1 MKIPSQRRYLW
12 IYFGLLLGVM
22 VISYLAHTMMT
33 PRSAKPIGLDDQ
45 AGTDYVSV
53 RDTDG
58 NLILQTGLPV
68 TVNDEFISTD
78 DIHYIITGVKG
89 NQAVAHRKLPDEIG
103 LGTSNKSQP
112 AATLYY
118 PNSLILRTSGK
129 KLAIYHTHND
139 ESYILTSGK
148 AAEPP
153 DGDILN
159 VGDVMAEA
167 LRRSG
172 FTIVHNKN
180 NHNPH
185 DINAYNRS
193 RRTAVQLLKDS
204 PDAVFD
210 IHRDSAP
217 LKSYLTTI
225 NGVETAQVMIVIG
238 RSNPNMSANLE
249 FARQV
254 KATADQLYPGL
265 MRGIYM
271 GRGSYNQD
279 LYPRALLFEIGTDKG
294 SLTIASNAA
303 RLISDVITAVL
314 GQE

>member
-1 MKIPSQRRYLW
+1 MEKSSNRLYLW
-12 IYFGLLLGVM
+12 ILFGFLLGVM
-22 VISYLAHTMMT
+22 ALSYLADTLVT

-45 AGTDYVSV
+45 AGTKYVTV
-53 RDTDG
+53 RDVDG
-58 NLILQTGLPV
+58 NLVLQTGLTV
-68 TVNDEFISTD
+68 TVNDEYISSD
-78 DIHYIITGVKG
+78 DVHYIITKVNGD
-89 NQAVAHRKLPDEIG
+89 QAVARRKSPDETG
-103 LGTSNKSQP
+103 LKTSPKSQP

-153 DGDILN
+153 DGDILK

-167 LRRSG
+167 LRSSG
-172 FTIVHNKN
+172 FTVVHNQN

-185 DINAYNRS
+185 DINAYSRS
-193 RRTAVQLLKDS
+193 RRTAVQLLKGT

-210 IHRDSAP
+210 VHRDSAP
-217 LKSYLTTI
+217 LKAYLTTI

-238 RSNPNMSANLE
+238 RSNPNMNTNLE

-271 GRGSYNQD
+271 GKGSYNQD
-279 LYPRALLFEIGTDKG
+279 LYPRALLFEIGCDRG
-294 SLTIASNAA
+294 SLTIASHAA
-303 RLISDVITAVL
+303 RFISDVITAVL

>member
-1 MKIPSQRRYLW
+1 MKATLQQRYIW
-12 IYFGLLLGVM
+12 IYFGILFGIM
-22 VISYLAHTMMT
+22 AISYLAYNMET
-33 PRSAKPIGLDDQ
+33 PRSAKPIGVDPQ
-45 AGTDYVSV
+45 AGGNYVTI
-53 RDTDG
+53 RDEEG
-58 NLILQTGLPV
+58 KVILQTGLPV
-68 TVNDEFISTD
+68 TVDDEYISSD
-78 DIHYIITGVKG
+78 DIHYIITSVKG
-89 NQAVAHRKLPDEIG
+89 DQAVARIKNPDNSELNLIP
-103 LGTSNKSQP
+103 KAQP

-153 DGDILN
+153 DGDILK
-159 VGDVMAEA
+159 VGDAMAEA

-172 FTIVHNKN
+172 FTVVHNKD

-193 RRTAVQLLKDS
+193 RKTAVKLLKDS

-217 LKSYLTTI
+217 LNSYLARI

-238 RSNPNMSANLE
+238 RSNPNMRANLE
-249 FARQV
+249 FARQI

>member
-1 MKIPSQRRYLW
+1 MKLPSHRRYLW
-12 IYFGLLLGVM
+12 IYFSLLLAVM
-22 VISYLAHTMMT
+22 ALSYLAYSIFT
-33 PRSAKPIGLDDQ
+33 PQSSKPIGLDDR
-45 AGTDYVSV
+45 AGTDFVSV
-53 RDTDG
+53 HDTNG
-58 NLILQTGLPV
+58 NLILQTGLQV
-68 TVNDEFISTD
+68 AVNDEYISAE
-78 DIHYIITGVKG
+78 DIHYIITSVDG
-89 NQAVAHRKLPDEIG
+89 NRAVARRKNPDKTE
-103 LGTSNKSQP
+103 LEASPKSQP

-148 AAEPP
+148 AAESP
-153 DGDILN
+153 DGDILK
-159 VGDVMAEA
+159 VGDSMAEA
-167 LRRSG
+167 LRHCG
-172 FTIVHNKN
+172 FTVVHNKN

-185 DINAYNRS
+185 DINAYSRS
-193 RRTAVQLLKDS
+193 RRTAVQLLKDG
-204 PDAVFD
+204 PDALFD

-217 LKSYLTTI
+217 LSSYLTTI

-238 RSNPNMSANLE
+238 RSNPNMGTNLE
-249 FARQV
+249 FARQL
-254 KATADQLYPGL
+254 KSTADQLYPGL

>member
-1 MKIPSQRRYLW
+1 MKISTHRRYLW
-12 IYFGLLLGVM
+12 IYFGVLLGIM
-22 VISYLAHTMMT
+22 AISYLADTIVT
-33 PRSAKPIGLDDQ
+33 PRSAKPIGDEQ
-45 AGTDYVSV
+45 TGTDYVTI
-53 RDTDG
+53 RDEDG
-58 NLILQTGLPV
+58 NVVLETGLTV
-68 TVNDEFISTD
+68 TVDDEYISAD
-78 DIHYIITGVKG
+78 DIHYIITNVKG
-89 NQAVAHRKLPDEIG
+89 NQAVARRKSPDEAG
-103 LGTSNKSQP
+103 LQTVPKSQP

-148 AAEPP
+148 SAEPP
-153 DGDILN
+153 DGDILK
-159 VGDVMAEA
+159 VGDAMTEA
-167 LRRSG
+167 LRRNG
-172 FTIVHNKN
+172 FTVVHSKD

-193 RRTAVQLLKDS
+193 RKTAVQLLKDT

-210 IHRDSAP
+210 IHRDAAP
-217 LKSYLTTI
+217 LRSYLTTI
-225 NGVETAQVMIVIG
+225 NGVETAKVMIVIG
-238 RSNPNMSANLE
+238 RSNPNMSSNLE

-279 LYPRALLFEIGTDKG
+279 LYPRTLLLEIGSDRG
-294 SLTIASNAA
+294 SLTIATNAA
-303 RLISDVITAVL
+303 RLISDVIAAVI
-314 GQE
+314 GQED